1 MQIEEP
7 VVDNQRSRFNF
18 LTSIW
23 IVPFIAAVIA
33 LWLVYEHYSKLGPE
47 VKIYFKNS
55 GGLVAGQS
63 VVKFRDVPVGKV
75 SRIEIDN
82 KTEGVIVYARVNK
95 DAEAFLNESTKFW
108 VVKPEVDYS
117 GVRGLDTL
125 LSGSYIYMYAK
136 RGKEKKR
143 EFVGLDNPFID
154 MNSGYYYVVKASF
167 PVQVKVGTPLYFKGV
182 KVGEIDNLE
191 LDIKSKDLIIVLR
204 VYKEYGDLI
213 NSSSKFWIQSLMDLK
228 LTENRL
234 EVNIAPLPIL
244 LLGAIAFDTDF
255 DKNYT
260 KDFSKIY
267 KLYRSATDAKEKK
280 VGFAKP
286 EFRDFVF
293 NFRGDVSSLESDSA
307 IKYKGFKIGEL
318 ESLKIFYNAKL
329 QNFEAECR
337 GKIDLS
343 NFSSNRNDGFKNFKS
358 LVENGIVATL
368 QKPNFLINKS
378 IIELKE
384 TNSSNELKFNK
395 KLRAYILPTEE
406 YVNTN
411 LLLTLKDI
419 SKKIGAIEF
428 DKVVSNVNSLLEET
442 KTPIKKL
449 DALLANANKTVKSL
463 ERVISKREFQ
473 NIGKS
478 VDRSLKD
485 FDQSLKQLNSLL
497 RSYGENS
504 LFKEK
509 LEGLLKEIHD
519 LTSTTNELLYKLNKK
534 PNSLIFG
541 D

>member
-1 MQIEEP
+1 MEIKEP
-7 VVDNQRSRFNF
+7 VVDNQRSRFSF
-18 LTSIW
+18 FTSIW
-23 IVPFIAAVIA
+23 IVPFVAAIIA

-47 VKIYFKNS
+47 VKIAFKNS

-63 VVKFRDVPVGKV
+63 VIKFRDVPVGKV
-75 SRIEIDN
+75 TRIEIDN

-95 DAEAFLNESTKFW
+95 DAEAFLNETTKFW

-136 RGKEKKR
+136 RGEKKKR
-143 EFVGLDNPFID
+143 TFIGLDNPFID
-154 MNSGYYYVVKASF
+154 MNSGYYYVVRASF

-191 LDIKSKDLIIVLR
+191 LDLASKDLIIVLR

-213 NSSSKFWIQSLMDLK
+213 NSSSKFWVQSLMDLK
-228 LTENRL
+228 LADNRL

-280 VGFAKP
+280 VGYAKP
-286 EFRDFVF
+286 
-293 NFRGDVSSLESDSA
+293 NYKNIALSFRGDVSSLESDTI
-307 IKYKGFKIGEL
+307 IKYKGFKIGKL
-318 ESLKIFYNAKL
+318 ESLKIYYNAKL

-337 GKIDLS
+337 GKIDVS
-343 NFSSNRNDGFKNFKS
+343 NFSSNSKDGFKNFKK

-384 TNSSNELKFNK
+384 NNITTPLLFDKR
-395 KLRAYILPTEE
+395 LQAYILPTQE
-406 YVNTN
+406 YMNTD
-411 LLLTLKDI
+411 LLSSLKDI
-419 SKKIGAIEF
+419 SKKIKSIEF
-428 DKVVSNVNSLLEET
+428 DKVVSNINSLLEDT
-442 KTPIKKL
+442 KAPIKKL
-449 DALLANANKTVKSL
+449 DRLLADANKVVKSL
-463 ERVISKREFQ
+463 NRVVSKREFQ

-478 VDRSLKD
+478 VDKSLRDFDRSLN
-485 FDQSLKQLNSLL
+485 QLNSLL
-497 RSYGENS
+497 ESYGEHS

-509 LEGLLKEIHD
+509 IDRLLNELHN